1 MIKAVLINNSV
12 ICKADLVK
20 QTEAKMGQSSALG
33 KTNIEKISLQKFH
46 RFVTRPRLT

>member
-33 KTNIEKISLQKFH
+33 KTNEEKISLQKFH
-46 RFVTRPRLT
+46 RFVT

>member
-33 KTNIEKISLQKFH
+33 KTNEDKINWNLLYQLILRDYK
-46 RFVTRPRLT
+46 